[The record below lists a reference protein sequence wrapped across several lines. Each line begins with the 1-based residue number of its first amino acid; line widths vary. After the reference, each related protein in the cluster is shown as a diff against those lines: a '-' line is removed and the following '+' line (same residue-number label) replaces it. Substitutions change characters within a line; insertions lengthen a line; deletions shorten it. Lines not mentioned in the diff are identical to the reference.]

1 MDADTEIIRL
11 AGKSIPAIFS
21 QDGEEAFRDL
31 ETEALAQLGKQS
43 GLIIATGGGC
53 VTKPR
58 NYPLLHQ
65 NSLIFWLQRD
75 LQNLPTTGRP
85 LSQSGNLADMY
96 ALREPMYR
104 QFSDHVIDNNRSMEE
119 TLDQILAALE
129 ETP

>member
-1 MDADTEIIRL
+1 M
-11 AGKSIPAIFS
+11 
-21 QDGEEAFRDL
+21 
-31 ETEALAQLGKQS
+31 
-43 GLIIATGGGC
+43 
-53 VTKPR
+53 TKPR
-58 NYPLLHQ
+58 NDPLLHQ
-65 NSLIFWLQRD
+65 NSHIFWLQRD